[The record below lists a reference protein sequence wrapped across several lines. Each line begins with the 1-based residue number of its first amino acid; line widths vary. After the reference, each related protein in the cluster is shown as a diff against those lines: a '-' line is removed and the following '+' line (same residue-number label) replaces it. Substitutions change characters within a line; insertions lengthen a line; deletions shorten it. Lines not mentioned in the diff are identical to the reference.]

1 MKLDI
6 KKKLL
11 TRSERVKSVELH
23 PNLPWI
29 LIALYNG
36 TVNIFD
42 YNT

>member
-11 TRSERVKSVELH
+11 TRSERVKSTELH
-23 PNLPWI
+23 PSLPWV
-29 LIALYNG
+29 LIGLYTG

-42 YNT
+42 YNS